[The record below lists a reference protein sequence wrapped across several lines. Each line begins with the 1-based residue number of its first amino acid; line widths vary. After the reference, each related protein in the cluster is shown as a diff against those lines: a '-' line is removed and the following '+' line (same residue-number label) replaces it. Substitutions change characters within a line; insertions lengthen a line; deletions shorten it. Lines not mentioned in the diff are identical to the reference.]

1 MADKTT
7 KIDTTSL
14 LMGWQVGNRIASM
27 RFKKPQIIITF
38 DDQGNASI
46 TGSIIIDD
54 GEGNVTITSSGSV
67 SITDDGYGNVVIA
80 QRR

>member
-1 MADKTT
+1 
-7 KIDTTSL
+7 
-14 LMGWQVGNRIASM
+14 MGWQVGSRI
-27 RFKKPQIIITF
+27 RQRGNIPQISITF
-38 DDQGNASI
+38 DDQGNVSI